1 MSGKNK
7 PPDIERKCEVC
18 DVDIR
23 RGSAKVK
30 CSNVTCDVT
39 LHQKCFSSIAKVIKL
54 EKSEWL
60 CKNCD
65 EESDTSTTTVV
76 TSGDE
81 DVVKEL
87 ATVKCDVRLLTELVN
102 ELRSSNKL
110 LLDKI
115 DQLTSNKSSDV
126 HTRQNIDPLIPYSHV
141 VSKNMYNH
149 SKSVLI
155 ITSKDE
161 NETNSDVLKTVK
173 ANVNPAAEKIAIN
186 GTKLI
191 KNGMLINCSN
201 EESLE
206 KLKSAVEAKFSNKY
220 KIATPKPFKPRLL
233 VSDVEKSLENRND
246 FLESLVQNNTFL
258 EDCDIKV
265 IAVIKLK
272 YSLNIIIEVDPDV
285 RKQIISCGYLFTS
298 WKKCVVSDHFSVV
311 RCFNCSRFGHAKKDC
326 KNKTVCS
333 LCSNEHEDKACDSNI
348 KKCGNCFSYNNYM
361 KNQTRTYKPFPV
373 DHAASDRSCPCFLKR
388 IAVLKSRIDYG

>member
-1 MSGKNK
+1 MLKKGTLVLLKDDHTLPTEWRRGSIIRLSQG
-7 PPDIERKCEVC
+7 PDSIPRLAEIKTRSVLEYYERRSKCSTGTLDHQKHLAKSNIARKCEVC

-65 EESDTSTTTVV
+65 EESDTSTTAVV

-81 DVVKEL
+81 DVVREL
-87 ATVKCDVRLLTELVN
+87 ATVKCDVLN

-110 LLDKI
+110 LLVKI
-115 DQLTSNKSSDV
+115 EQLTSNRSSDV
-126 HTRQNIDPLIPYSHV
+126 HTRQNIDPPIPYSHV
-141 VSKNMYNH
+141 VSKNMYNY
-149 SKSVLI
+149 SKS
-155 ITSKDE
+155 
-161 NETNSDVLKTVK
+161 TVK

-191 KNGMLINCSN
+191 KNGILINCSN

-206 KLKSAVEAKFSNKY
+206 KLKSAVEAMFSNKY

-246 FLESLVQNNTFL
+246 FRESLVQNNTFL

-272 YSLNIIIEVDPDV
+272 YSINFII
-285 RKQIISCGYLFTS
+285 
-298 WKKCVVSDHFSVV
+298 
-311 RCFNCSRFGHAKKDC
+311 
-326 KNKTVCS
+326 
-333 LCSNEHEDKACDSNI
+333 
-348 KKCGNCFSYNNYM
+348 
-361 KNQTRTYKPFPV
+361 
-373 DHAASDRSCPCFLKR
+373 LKLIQMCENR
-388 IAVLKSRIDYG
+388 

>member
-30 CSNVTCDVT
+30 CSNVACDVT

-81 DVVKEL
+81 DVAKEL

-115 DQLTSNKSSDV
+115 DQLTSNRSSDV
-126 HTRQNIDPLIPYSHV
+126 HTRQNIDPPIPYSHV

-149 SKSVLI
+149 SVLI

-220 KIATPKPFKPRLL
+220 KIATPKPFKPRLF

-265 IAVIKLK
+265 IAVIK
-272 YSLNIIIEVDPDV
+272 
-285 RKQIISCGYLFTS
+285 
-298 WKKCVVSDHFSVV
+298 
-311 RCFNCSRFGHAKKDC
+311 
-326 KNKTVCS
+326 
-333 LCSNEHEDKACDSNI
+333 
-348 KKCGNCFSYNNYM
+348 
-361 KNQTRTYKPFPV
+361 
-373 DHAASDRSCPCFLKR
+373 
-388 IAVLKSRIDYG
+388 

>member
-1 MSGKNK
+1 MCLVRCFNCSRFGRAKKDCKNNALCVQIMRIKLVILILRNVEIINYMKNQTRTYK
-7 PPDIERKCEVC
+7 PFPVDHAASDKSCPYIARKCEVC

-65 EESDTSTTTVV
+65 EESDTSTT
-76 TSGDE
+76 
-81 DVVKEL
+81 
-87 ATVKCDVRLLTELVN
+87 A
-102 ELRSSNKL
+102 
-110 LLDKI
+110 
-115 DQLTSNKSSDV
+115 
-126 HTRQNIDPLIPYSHV
+126 
-141 VSKNMYNH
+141 
-149 SKSVLI
+149 
-155 ITSKDE
+155 
-161 NETNSDVLKTVK
+161 TVK

-191 KNGMLINCSN
+191 KNGILINCSN

-206 KLKSAVEAKFSNKY
+206 KLKSAVEAMFSNKY

-246 FLESLVQNNTFL
+246 FRESLVQNNTFL

-272 YSLNIIIEVDPDV
+272 YSINFII
-285 RKQIISCGYLFTS
+285 
-298 WKKCVVSDHFSVV
+298 
-311 RCFNCSRFGHAKKDC
+311 
-326 KNKTVCS
+326 
-333 LCSNEHEDKACDSNI
+333 
-348 KKCGNCFSYNNYM
+348 
-361 KNQTRTYKPFPV
+361 
-373 DHAASDRSCPCFLKR
+373 LKLIQMCENR
-388 IAVLKSRIDYG
+388 